1 MSHTHAYKTH
11 GTTLRN
17 DTTARGDTHLP
28 MLGGALFHAAL
39 LCGTATVT
47 ATEPT
52 HRAQPIAACDKQ
64 PTTTECCSRR
74 LSRGNAGSRQKHP
87 PGSDAGQAAAGS
99 GGTAAAL
106 ARPAIVFCA
115 LQRALT
121 LVEHRASSR
130 EHMERQTFVPCS
142 VFRHIGQNRDV

>member
-1 MSHTHAYKTH
+1 
-11 GTTLRN
+11 
-17 DTTARGDTHLP
+17 
-28 MLGGALFHAAL
+28 MLGGALFNAAL
-39 LCGTATVT
+39 LCSTATAI
-47 ATEPT
+47 ATEST
-52 HRAQPIAACDKQ
+52 HRAQPIAACDFQ

-115 LQRALT
+115 LQRAPT

-130 EHMERQTFVPCS
+130 EHMEMLNAGTELAMER
-142 VFRHIGQNRDV
+142 IEQNALL

>member
-1 MSHTHAYKTH
+1 
-11 GTTLRN
+11 
-17 DTTARGDTHLP
+17 
-28 MLGGALFHAAL
+28 MLGGALFNAAL
-39 LCGTATVT
+39 LCSTATVI
-47 ATEPT
+47 AMEPT
-52 HRAQPIAACDKQ
+52 HRAQPIAACHKQ

-106 ARPAIVFCA
+106 ARPAIA
-115 LQRALT
+115 LQRAPT

-130 EHMERQTFVPCS
+130 EHIEMRNAGTELAME
-142 VFRHIGQNRDV
+142 HIGQKAVL